1 MTRPLSASILSL
13 PLRLRTDP
21 ARVNAS
27 HLIIPARSRSFIHMK
42 ITVLDGHTLNPGDN
56 PWTAIEALGE
66 LTVYDRTPTDQI
78 VERARDADII
88 LTNKVP
94 LSAETLSQL
103 PNLKFISVLATGYN
117 IIDTAAC
124 AARGIPVSN
133 VPVYG
138 TDAVAEFVFSLILD
152 FAKRPAF
159 HSELAKEGAWESCLD
174 FCFWKNPHFR
184 ELAGKTLGIIG
195 FGLIGQRVGELAAAF
210 KMNIIAHSRSR
221 NAATAFP
228 FAWASIDEILEKSDF
243 ISLHCPLTPD
253 THGMLSAAS
262 LAKMKPSA
270 FLVNT
275 ARGALIVEQD
285 LADAL
290 NSDLIAGAA
299 CDVVSAEP
307 ILPTNP
313 LLRAKNLTLTPHIA
327 WAATEARQRLM
338 AITAENISSF
348 LAGKPVHTV

>member
-1 MTRPLSASILSL
+1 MR
-13 PLRLRTDP
+13 
-21 ARVNAS
+21 
-27 HLIIPARSRSFIHMK
+27 

-56 PWTAIEALGE
+56 PWTEIGALGE
-66 LTVYDRTPTDQI
+66 LTVHDRTPAELI
-78 VERARDADII
+78 VERAKDADII

-94 LSAETLSQL
+94 LSAEALGQLS
-103 PNLKFISVLATGYN
+103 NLKFVSVLATGYN

-133 VPVYG
+133 VPVYS

-159 HSELAKEGAWESCLD
+159 HSELAMSGAWESCPD
-174 FCFWKNPHFR
+174 FCFWENPHFR
-184 ELAGKTLGIIG
+184 ELAGKTIGIIG
-195 FGLIGQRVGELAAAF
+195 FGRIGQRVGALASAF
-210 KMNIIAHSRSR
+210 KMNILAHSRSR
-221 NAATAFP
+221 SAETAFP
-228 FAWASIDEILEKSDF
+228 FAWASIDEILKSSDF
-243 ISLHCPLTPD
+243 ISLHCPLTPE
-253 THGMLSAAS
+253 THGLISAAS
-262 LAKMKPSA
+262 LAKMKPTA

-275 ARGALIVEQD
+275 ARGSLIDEQA

-290 NSDLIAGAA
+290 NSGLIAGAA

-327 WAATEARQRLM
+327 WAAIEARQRLM
-338 AITAENISSF
+338 AITATNITAF
-348 LAGKPVHTV
+348 LAGKPTHTV

>member
-1 MTRPLSASILSL
+1 MR
-13 PLRLRTDP
+13 
-21 ARVNAS
+21 
-27 HLIIPARSRSFIHMK
+27 

-56 PWTAIEALGE
+56 PWTEIGALGE
-66 LTVYDRTPTDQI
+66 LTVHDRTPADLI
-78 VERARDADII
+78 VERAKDADII

-94 LSAETLSQL
+94 LSAEALGQL
-103 PNLKFISVLATGYN
+103 PNLKFVSVLATGYN

-133 VPVYG
+133 VPVYS

-159 HSELAKEGAWESCLD
+159 HSQLAMSGAWESCPD

-195 FGLIGQRVGELAAAF
+195 FGRIGQRVGALAAAF
-210 KMNIIAHSRSR
+210 KMNILAHSRSR
-221 NAATAFP
+221 SAETAFP
-228 FAWASIDEILEKSDF
+228 YAWASIDEILESSDF
-243 ISLHCPLTPD
+243 ISLHCPLTPE
-253 THGMLSAAS
+253 THGLISAAS
-262 LAKMKPSA
+262 LAKMKPTA

-275 ARGALIVEQD
+275 ARGPLIDEQA

-290 NSDLIAGAA
+290 NSGLIAGAA

-327 WAATEARQRLM
+327 WAAIEARQRLM
-338 AITAENISSF
+338 AITATNISAF
-348 LAGKPVHTV
+348 LAGKPIHTV